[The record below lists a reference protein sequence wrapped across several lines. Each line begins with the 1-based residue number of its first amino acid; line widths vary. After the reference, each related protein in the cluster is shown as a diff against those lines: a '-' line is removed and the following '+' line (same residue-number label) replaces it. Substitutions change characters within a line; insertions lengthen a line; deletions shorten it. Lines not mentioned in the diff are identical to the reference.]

1 MPLSD
6 ALPTERQR
14 ELLNEV
20 VSDALVEIR
29 HLCRLKRCEQAEEL
43 AYVMHNIPRAIHG
56 WGRWSWN
63 LTEGLAAEYN
73 ARWAGSESPSMFD
86 YSARINSIRGAAA

>member
-1 MPLSD
+1 MTD
-6 ALPTERQR
+6 TLPTLRQR

-29 HLCRLKRCEQAEEL
+29 HLCRLKLSEQAEDL
-43 AYVMHNIPRAIHG
+43 ADAMHNIPRAIHG
-56 WGRWSWN
+56 WGRWSWD

-73 ARWAGSESPSMFD
+73 ARWAGSESPPMFD